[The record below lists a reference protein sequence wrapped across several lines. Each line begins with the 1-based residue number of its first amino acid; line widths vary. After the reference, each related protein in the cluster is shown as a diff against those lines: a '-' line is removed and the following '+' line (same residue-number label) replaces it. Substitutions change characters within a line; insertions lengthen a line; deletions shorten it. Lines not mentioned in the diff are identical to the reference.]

1 VSYDCDKGCSG
12 NTTNLLG
19 GVAMTNEKA
28 FQIVAVD
35 MLGKVEVVANFIDY
49 GLAEE
54 TLFRLQEGD
63 DKYSPCMYT
72 IEEIDL

>member
-1 VSYDCDKGCSG
+1 MRSLCLSKAIYPIREEQG
-12 NTTNLLG
+12 
-19 GVAMTNEKA
+19 MTNEKA

-35 MLGKVEVVANFIDY
+35 MLGNVEVVANFIDY

-63 DKYSPCMYT
+63 DKHSSCVYT

>member
-1 VSYDCDKGCSG
+1 
-12 NTTNLLG
+12 
-19 GVAMTNEKA
+19 MTNEKA
-28 FQIVAVD
+28 FQILAVD
-35 MLGKVEVVANFIDY
+35 MLGNIEVVANFIDY

>member
-1 VSYDCDKGCSG
+1 
-12 NTTNLLG
+12 
-19 GVAMTNEKA
+19 MTNEKA

-35 MLGKVEVVANFIDY
+35 ELGNVEVVANFIDY

-63 DKYSPCMYT
+63 DKHSSCVYT
-72 IEEIDL
+72 IEEVDL